1 MIIIKFDNICF
12 SSTPSKEKVSP
23 QSNHQQEEC
32 NSVKYNLSED
42 GGGRG
47 LFVSCTIHSQSDLI
61 SCTLKLE
68 CRRYCDERLRERGV
82 GWLPKLFAS
91 LDHVVVHPH
100 CQSIVASPL
109 KVLNHFAVINT
120 LIGARGS
127 PFGIGTRCWWI
138 SSRSPRFFLL
148 DARKIER
155 FEYL

>member
-68 CRRYCDERLRERGV
+68 CRRYCDAKSIKRSWLVAETFCVPRSCCCPSSLSVNCRISFEGSQSFRGYQHFDW
-82 GWLPKLFAS
+82 GSWFA
-91 LDHVVVHPH
+91 LW
-100 CQSIVASPL
+100 
-109 KVLNHFAVINT
+109 NWNT
-120 LIGARGS
+120 L
-127 PFGIGTRCWWI
+127 
-138 SSRSPRFFLL
+138 LV
-148 DARKIER
+148 DK
-155 FEYL
+155 